1 MASQQTDELIAVS
14 ALRCEPPVVEHA
26 QIHLTYSALS
36 GDEVA
41 YSFTEVIE
49 LPAPIDHVDAHVRDT
64 LLHLLS
70 LAASPSYF
78 KAFAPPVIEVPAG
91 LTDAQR
97 TFLGEL
103 ITKGLGEFMFVN
115 DLPRVFDTEIVAP
128 VRPELSAPND
138 VPTEPRASTPIR
150 RVLVAV
156 GGGKDS
162 VVSIE
167 ALKSAGY
174 DVELC
179 ATNGFGPID
188 ATARVAGLP
197 LHGIR
202 RRLDPLLFE
211 LNAAGAHNGHVPI
224 TAVNSLVTVLSALA
238 LGFDAAVFSNEA
250 SSSFGN
256 VGWHGHTIN
265 HQWSKGLDFER
276 MLGANLPDGSP
287 AYFSLLRP
295 LTELR
300 IARRFATHREYHPV
314 FTSCNR
320 AYRWHA
326 ERSSTWCGECP
337 KCRFVFLCLAPFLP
351 KAELLAI
358 FGGRDLFADPAQRDG
373 FLDLLGAEE
382 RMKPFECVGE
392 PDECRVALALLRE
405 HADWAGHAFFADAE
419 VAAVGTTAAEREAV
433 FAFHDAHLLTPE
445 FEAVARA
452 V

>member
-1 MASQQTDELIAVS
+1 MTSVQTDELIAVS
-14 ALRCEPPVVEHA
+14 ALRCEPPVLEHA
-26 QIHLTYSALS
+26 QIRLGYSALS
-36 GDEVA
+36 GDEVV

-49 LPAPIDHVDAHVRDT
+49 LPGTLDHVNAEARET
-64 LLHLLS
+64 LLLLLS

-78 KAFAPPVIEVPAG
+78 KAFAPQTIEVPAG
-91 LTDAQR
+91 LTELQR

-115 DLPRVFDTEIVAP
+115 DLPGVFDTEIIAP
-128 VRPELSAPND
+128 TRPEPAG
-138 VPTEPRASTPIR
+138 TGHRASDPIR

-174 DVELC
+174 EVELC

-197 LHGIR
+197 LHSIR

-211 LNAAGAHNGHVPI
+211 LNAAGAYNGHVPI
-224 TAVNSLVTVLSALA
+224 TAVNSLLTVLSALA
-238 LGFDAAVFSNEA
+238 LGFEAAVFSNEA
-250 SSSFGN
+250 SATFGN
-256 VGWHGHTIN
+256 VEWHGHTIN

-276 MLGANLPDGSP
+276 MLRANLPAGSP
-287 AYFSLLRP
+287 TYFSLLRP

-300 IARRFATHREYHPV
+300 IARRFAEHREYHSV
-314 FTSCNR
+314 ITSCNR
-320 AYRWHA
+320 AYKWHA
-326 ERSSTWCGECP
+326 ERSNSWCGDCP
-337 KCRFVFLCLAPFLP
+337 KCRFVFLCVAPFLP
-351 KAELLAI
+351 KYELLAI
-358 FGGRDLFADPAQRDG
+358 FGGRDLFGDATQREG
-373 FLDLLGAEE
+373 FLDLLGAEQ

-392 PDECRVALALLRE
+392 AVECRVALALLRE
-405 HADWAGHAFFADAE
+405 HTDWSAHPFFDDPE
-419 VAAVGTTAAEREAV
+419 VATISATSDERTAV
-433 FAFHDAHLLTPE
+433 FAFHNAHLLSPE